1 MNFAFYN
8 RRPITKSMLAWW
20 AFTNEQQAYLS
31 SEQPFEIEHIY
42 ARNRQDVEKII
53 VDNGKVIPPSVVKY
67 VPTKL
72 VLEYIG
78 LDEDYI
84 FKMASRIS

>member
-1 MNFAFYN
+1 MNY
-8 RRPITKSMLAWW
+8 KEML
-20 AFTNEQQAYLS
+20 
-31 SEQPFEIEHIY
+31 EIVSKVWINSNDIMKLCNCGKNT
-42 ARNRQDVEKII
+42 ANKIRQDIEKII
-53 VDNGKVIPPSVVKY
+53 IDNGKVIPPSVVKY

-84 FKMASRIS
+84 FKMAPRIS

>member
-1 MNFAFYN
+1 MNY
-8 RRPITKSMLAWW
+8 KEMLEIVSKVWI
-20 AFTNEQQAYLS
+20 S
-31 SEQPFEIEHIY
+31 SNDIMKICNCGKNT
-42 ARNRQDVEKII
+42 ANKIRQDVEKII
-53 VDNGKVIPPSVVKY
+53 IDNGKVIPPSVVKY

>member
-1 MNFAFYN
+1 MNY
-8 RRPITKSMLAWW
+8 KEML
-20 AFTNEQQAYLS
+20 
-31 SEQPFEIEHIY
+31 EIVSKVWINSNDIMRLCNCGKNT
-42 ARNRQDVEKII
+42 ANKIRQDVEKII
-53 VDNGKVIPPSVVKY
+53 TDSGKVIPPSVVKY

>member
-1 MNFAFYN
+1 MNY
-8 RRPITKSMLAWW
+8 KEML
-20 AFTNEQQAYLS
+20 
-31 SEQPFEIEHIY
+31 EIISKVWINSNDIMKLCNCGKNT
-42 ARNRQDVEKII
+42 ANKIRQDVEKII
-53 VDNGKVIPPSVVKY
+53 TDNGKVIPPSVVRY

>member
-1 MNFAFYN
+1 MNY
-8 RRPITKSMLAWW
+8 KEML
-20 AFTNEQQAYLS
+20 
-31 SEQPFEIEHIY
+31 EIVSKVWINSNDIMKLCNCGKNT
-42 ARNRQDVEKII
+42 ANKIRQDVEKII
-53 VDNGKVIPPSVVKY
+53 VDNGKVILPSVVKY

-84 FKMASRIS
+84 FKMVSKIS

>member
-1 MNFAFYN
+1 MNY
-8 RRPITKSMLAWW
+8 KEML
-20 AFTNEQQAYLS
+20 
-31 SEQPFEIEHIY
+31 EIISKVWINSNDIMKLCNCGKNT
-42 ARNRQDVEKII
+42 ANKIRQDVEKII

>member
-1 MNFAFYN
+1 MNY
-8 RRPITKSMLAWW
+8 KEML
-20 AFTNEQQAYLS
+20 
-31 SEQPFEIEHIY
+31 EIVSKVWINSNDIMKLCNCGKNT
-42 ARNRQDVEKII
+42 ANKIRQDIEKII
-53 VDNGKVIPPSVVKY
+53 INNGKVIPPSVVKY

>member
-1 MNFAFYN
+1 MNY
-8 RRPITKSMLAWW
+8 KEML
-20 AFTNEQQAYLS
+20 
-31 SEQPFEIEHIY
+31 EIVSKVWINSNDIMKLCNCGKNT
-42 ARNRQDVEKII
+42 ANKIRQDVEKII
-53 VDNGKVIPPSVVKY
+53 IDNGKVIPPSVVRY